1 MLNKNKQPRIS
12 EDMKR
17 LCILRM
23 YGALKARN
31 ILPSTGRH
39 ISVKIIDRLIDYG
52 SPISSGEFV
61 RPFKDLLRWV
71 YVRA

>member
-1 MLNKNKQPRIS
+1 M
-12 EDMKR
+12 
-17 LCILRM
+17 
-23 YGALKARN
+23 
-31 ILPSTGRH
+31 
-39 ISVKIIDRLIDYG
+39 IDRLMDYG